1 MANEGLQLKATATV
15 RLTKLD
21 DVGNII
27 DTEEHIVD
35 LTEEEANAL
44 WHSQQQA

>member
-15 RLTKLD
+15 RLLKYDENDTL
-21 DVGNII
+21 IS
-27 DTEEHIVD
+27 TEEHTVE
-35 LTEEEANAL
+35 LTEEEANAI

>member
-21 DVGNII
+21 ETGNVIDV
-27 DTEEHIVD
+27 EEHTVD
-35 LTEEEANAL
+35 LTEEEATAL

>member
-15 RLTKLD
+15 KLLKYDDKGNLIGSEKHTVELTK
-21 DVGNII
+21 
-27 DTEEHIVD
+27 
-35 LTEEEANAL
+35 EEAQAI

>member
-21 DVGNII
+21 EAGNII
-27 DTEEHIVD
+27 GTEEHTVD
-35 LTEEEANAL
+35 LTEEEANTI

>member
-21 DVGNII
+21 ETGNVIGV
-27 DTEEHIVD
+27 EEHTVD
-35 LTEEEANAL
+35 LIEEEANAI

>member
-15 RLTKLD
+15 KLLKYEGD
-21 DVGNII
+21 KLVG
-27 DTEEHIVD
+27 TEEHTVD